1 MLWWDNDLATGMKR
15 VDEQHKAIFEKT
27 GEIFGLDVSTDERVI
42 NKAFGFLMNYAVN
55 HFNEEEQAM
64 VQYGYEDFEEHKEE
78 HAYFIEELF
87 KISNEVKK
95 AGISEDALDSLKVLV
110 IEWLGNHITESDK
123 KFAKAIVK

>member
-1 MLWWDNDLATGMKR
+1 
-15 VDEQHKAIFEKT
+15 
-27 GEIFGLDVSTDERVI
+27 
-42 NKAFGFLMNYAVN
+42 MNYAVN